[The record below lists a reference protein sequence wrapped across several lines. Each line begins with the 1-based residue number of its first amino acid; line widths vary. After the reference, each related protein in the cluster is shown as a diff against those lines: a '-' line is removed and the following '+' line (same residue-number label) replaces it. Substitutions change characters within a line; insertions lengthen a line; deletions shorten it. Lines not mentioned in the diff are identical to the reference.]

1 MILVIEGG
9 GDVSDYAAV
18 VRVVVEMTVLIIS
31 AWL

>member
-1 MILVIEGG
+1 MLVIEGG

-18 VRVVVEMTVLIIS
+18 MRMIIEMTVVIIS